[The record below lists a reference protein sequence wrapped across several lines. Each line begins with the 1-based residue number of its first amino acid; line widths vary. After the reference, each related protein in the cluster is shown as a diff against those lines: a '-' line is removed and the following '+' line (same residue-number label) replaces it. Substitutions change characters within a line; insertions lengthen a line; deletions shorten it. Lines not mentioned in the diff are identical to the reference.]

1 MRKLVAQDGFTFANE
16 NKNKET
22 MQKSQNTFT
31 VESLIA
37 KYRNYVNAHSPKALD
52 NCSWQDDEGK
62 WHLDEFESP
71 ITPDG
76 NADEQLLVALYKAV
90 AGENADSRIIDALI
104 EYADKFQKVAFS
116 DDEYAFLCDN
126 FSNVVS
132 YEFSHRHDWWLGSS
146 RRISE
151 KRIQFVQE
159 YVKSQKGEKI
169 FIADTEY
176 CDLAVLFPECVI
188 YGFTGWNYKQKEVWA
203 LGQIRLFA
211 AGIRSEIVSGEEVN
225 ENNDQYSYTLPA
237 KGTMDVVIFRVNE
250 NNYFAQTIFGTECK
264 NIEALYDLLK
274 PDGKMLFFS
283 EFEDEMAGKE
293 PSVFLPEAILSFR
306 NRVVAEKSISCIIE
320 YEDEAVLKGGKD
332 KYFLIIIEKKQNKEV
347 LFKDETTSRTFTT
360 TAESICKDILWPS
373 FYYTKRPDSGIPL
386 SKLVSFMDNNERL
399 VVKDGDNWV
408 LSDEAKQMPYVIPMA
423 KEYKDANIL
432 TQKSDLVGS
441 NDSDQDLKHR
451 IKSIKERCILLYGYD
466 KEFFVGYI
474 NEIPKTGIATLRS
487 IVCIIPKEGIDVRY
501 IAALLL
507 TPVVKDQIV
516 SICQGDIDAHTFH
529 IIMDYVIVPNHSD
542 KEMLAFLSEANYK
555 ALQSVQK
562 EMQSEHKNYIKAIR
576 MRKHALTQSLSSI
589 EAMFYALNEFRIR
602 QNGNLVNDA
611 VISRVKGTT
620 VREAF
625 EFISRNLEDMM
636 PALEHIAAI
645 DYTFDK
651 PEWIDPELFIEEYI
665 KRNEN
670 GWLNFK
676 SVTMWKQGHN
686 QASENIKDPLSGD
699 IIVLKGT
706 SIHQF
711 LFPKD
716 ALEHV
721 FKNIVSNAQSHGF
734 DNNTRDDYKLRFS
747 WHMEGLALVVEIDN
761 NGSPISNDID
771 TASLLEYGVSTV
783 LHHDGHNGIGCNEI
797 DDIMQR
803 YDGKVQIVSSPVDE
817 FPVKYILTF
826 NRSNIVRTL

>member
-1 MRKLVAQDGFTFANE
+1 
-16 NKNKET
+16 
-22 MQKSQNTFT
+22 MQKLQNNFT
-31 VESLIA
+31 VESIIA
-37 KYRNYVNAHSPKALD
+37 KYRNYVNENCPKYSDYIMGDDGEMIKYVHAISPDA
-52 NCSWQDDEGK
+52 NV
-62 WHLDEFESP
+62 
-71 ITPDG
+71 
-76 NADEQLLVALYKAV
+76 DEQLLVALYKAV
-90 AGENADSRIIDALI
+90 AGESADSQIINALN
-104 EYADKFQKVAFS
+104 EYADAFQNAALT
-116 DDEYAFLCDN
+116 DDEFAFLCKN

-132 YEFSHRHDWWLGSS
+132 YEFAHRDEWAIGHNS
-146 RRISE
+146 RSNNNCISE
-151 KRIQFVQE
+151 ERIKLVKE
-159 YVKSQKGEKI
+159 YVKPQQGASV

-176 CDLAVLFPECVI
+176 CDLAVLFSDCII
-188 YGFTGWNYKQKEVWA
+188 YGFTGMLGNDWQQEVWA
-203 LGQIRLFA
+203 LGQIRLYA
-211 AGIRSEIVSGEEVN
+211 AGIKSKIVSGEERD
-225 ENNDQYSYTLPA
+225 EKYLYSLPS
-237 KGTMDVVIFRVNE
+237 KSSMDIVIFRANGYKYGSSPVLGSRCND
-250 NNYFAQTIFGTECK
+250 
-264 NIEALYDLLK
+264 IEALFDLMK
-274 PDGKMLFFS
+274 PQGKMLYFTDS
-283 EFEDEMAGKE
+283 MYEMVGKNHDIYRTDT
-293 PSVFLPEAILSFR
+293 VLSFR
-306 NRVVAEKSISCIIE
+306 NRIVSEKSISCIIE
-320 YEDEAVLKGGKD
+320 YEDNCFWHFRNRKD
-332 KYFLIIIEKKQNKEV
+332 THILLIVEKKYNNEV
-347 LFKDETTSRTFTT
+347 LIMDKTENRTLSV
-360 TAESICKDILWPS
+360 TAESICEDILWPS

-386 SKLVSFMDNNERL
+386 SKLVSFMDSNERL

-408 LSDEAKQMPYVIPMA
+408 LSDEAKQMPYVIPVA

-441 NDSDQDLKHR
+441 NDSDQDLKHH
-451 IKSIKERCILLYGYD
+451 IKSIKERCILLNGYD

-474 NEIPKTGIATLRS
+474 SEIPKTGIATLRS

-542 KEMLAFLSEANYK
+542 KEMLAFLSEANYE
-555 ALQSVQK
+555 ALQSAQK

-636 PALEHIAAI
+636 PALEHIAAV

-676 SVTMWKQGHN
+676 SVIMWKQGHN